1 MERLDSN
8 PIPVGRR
15 QLTRA
20 LALTGVLGS
29 LYDTRTWPYLDQALT
44 LTERGNGSVLLS
56 LADAYLARNPDGTY
70 ENENDANWAVNCLD
84 RPVPSDMATYD
95 ALGPKFAKASPFF
108 GLSYQYSNLICAYWP
123 VKATGKVQ
131 PLNAPGSPPILLVG
145 GEYDPA
151 TPYIWAQAVSQ
162 QITGSVLVKRLGYGH
177 VSYDKS
183 SCAKQIEDDYL
194 IDLKLPAPG
203 TICSS

>member
-1 MERLDSN
+1 
-8 PIPVGRR
+8 
-15 QLTRA
+15 
-20 LALTGVLGS
+20 
-29 LYDTRTWPYLDQALT
+29 
-44 LTERGNGSVLLS
+44 
-56 LADAYLARNPDGTY
+56 
-70 ENENDANWAVNCLD
+70 
-84 RPVPSDMATYD
+84 
-95 ALGPKFAKASPFF
+95 
-108 GLSYQYSNLICAYWP
+108 